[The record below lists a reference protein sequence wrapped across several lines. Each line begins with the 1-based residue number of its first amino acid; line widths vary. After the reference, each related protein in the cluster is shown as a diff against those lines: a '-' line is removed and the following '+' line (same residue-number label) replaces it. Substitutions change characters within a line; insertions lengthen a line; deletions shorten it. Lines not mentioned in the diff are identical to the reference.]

1 MFPFLLSPSTFSCL
15 VYFFPCFIGHAM
27 GEGRYPCAPGATP
40 LASPTKLTI
49 THLKFNHQHSSVCL
63 QGDAVEVRACVRASV
78 RAESELSDPDIVMTF
93 ILLVWNYDPIMD
105 PSTLMIISLFIP
117 DCTFCS
123 GEAATAVAYPAGE
136 GAEVPPLRPLFASN
150 GPWENLGELTSF
162 RSNNYSWKIITSG
175 FIFVFALCPLP

>member
-15 VYFFPCFIGHAM
+15 IYFFLVLLAM
-27 GEGRYPCAPGATP
+27 RWGRGATP
-40 LASPTKLTI
+40 VPLELHHWLAQPSSLLPI
-49 THLKFNHQHSSVCL
+49 SFNHQHSSVYL

-78 RAESELSDPDIVMTF
+78 RAESELSGPDIVMTF

-123 GEAATAVAYPAGE
+123 GEAAKAVAYPAGE
-136 GAEVPPLRPLFASN
+136 GAEVPPLRPLSASN
-150 GPWENLGELTSF
+150 GPWENLGELTRF

>member
-1 MFPFLLSPSTFSCL
+1 MFPFLLSPSNFSCL
-15 VYFFPCFIGHAM
+15 VYFPLVLLAM
-27 GEGRYPCAPGATP
+27 RWGRGATP
-40 LASPTKLTI
+40 VPLELHHWLAQPSSLLPI
-49 THLKFNHQHSSVCL
+49 SFNHQHSSAYL

-123 GEAATAVAYPAGE
+123 GEAAKAVAYPAGE